1 MKFSVIRQFMQPD
14 LNAHYKHYSH
24 QGNVLAYDR
33 KKIDWTHQKSKA
45 LISSRVER
53 LAFTSM
59 CKIKNKQNRKP
70 NLLLVPCTKLKFKI
84 NHKFNNKLKKIRIL
98 GNDVHSFSF
107 DSDNK
112 Y

>member
-1 MKFSVIRQFMQPD
+1 MYIINTTVIKAMYW
-14 LNAHYKHYSH
+14 HMTE
-24 QGNVLAYDR
+24 
-33 KKIDWTHQKSKA
+33 KKIDWTYQKSKA
-45 LISSRVER
+45 LISSRGER

-59 CKIKNKQNRKP
+59 CKIKNKKNKKP

-84 NHKFNNKLKKIRIL
+84 NHKFNSKLKKIRIL

-112 Y
+112 H